1 LLSNILLCIILI
13 GVILPSVILKRFY
26 PILLAFGRIC
36 DEEKSLITLTQA
48 HQELLGVIPNLF
60 CQLGILF
67 TYIAGHWLDWQWLAF
82 ASE

>member
-1 LLSNILLCIILI
+1 MTLI
-13 GVILPSVILKRFY
+13 
-26 PILLAFGRIC
+26 
-36 DEEKSLITLTQA
+36 QA
-48 HQELLGVIPNLF
+48 HQELLGVIPNMF